1 MKINRSG
8 RFQSS
13 SIGRSSLKVGKS
25 GSTQASEGL
34 GAGASSKGSIS
45 LSASAG
51 FIQELRESVSPQSTS
66 DEIRPEAV
74 AAAKKDIEEG
84 TLGSGKDMSQAVTAL
99 LIEL

>member
-13 SIGRSSLKVGKS
+13 SVSRSGLGVGKS
-25 GSTQASEGL
+25 SSPRASEGL
-34 GAGASSKGSIS
+34 DSGSGSKGSIS

-51 FIQELRESVSPQSTS
+51 FIQELRESISPQSTS
-66 DEIRPEAV
+66 DEVRTDAV
-74 AAAKKDIEEG
+74 ASAKKDIEEG
-84 TLGSGKDMSQAVTAL
+84 TLGSEDDMKQAITAL

>member
-13 SIGRSSLKVGKS
+13 SVSRGSLKVGKS
-25 GSTQASEGL
+25 GSAQTSGSL
-34 GAGASSKGSIS
+34 GTGGASKGSIS

-66 DEIRPEAV
+66 DEIRSDAV
-74 AAAKKDIEEG
+74 AAAKKDIEDG
-84 TLGSGKDMSQAVTAL
+84 TLGSQEDMKQTVTAL